1 MGVFD
6 GLVRLFRRTE
16 ATPPVMPAT
25 FRPDG
30 LDEPDSPDMSGL
42 VVTVITDSYVRIDTP
57 LPELEEPERE
67 PERRPEKR
75 AHFCVGNNDFQAI
88 AEDAAGSTFAIDYL
102 DSTGTL
108 SRRRITMREIYTNG
122 DRTYVQ
128 AFCHERRAARSFR
141 FDRIIEVIDIDGEC
155 HDPRRFFTES
165 LGLVFPTVEQ
175 VSAPPKPPSPAR
187 ADQAQTRNRAAKP
200 DVRTTDKPGM
210 AQRRVARDGLRVLV
224 ALARADGELH
234 PEEPEVILDYI
245 AEQCDLCGIDMTET
259 DRAALLPYLKRQQPS
274 SDVLGECLSALNTA
288 PRIQQRLLIR
298 FAMMLMDADGV
309 QDPAEFD
316 LIMRI
321 QQELAG

>member
-1 MGVFD
+1 MN
-6 GLVRLFRRTE
+6 
-16 ATPPVMPAT
+16 
-25 FRPDG
+25 
-30 LDEPDSPDMSGL
+30 GL
-42 VVTVITDSYVRIDTP
+42 VVTVVREGYVRIDTP
-57 LPELEEPERE
+57 LPEFEGPERE
-67 PERRPEKR
+67 SKSEKR
-75 AHFCVGNNDFQAI
+75 AHFCVGSDDFQAI

-102 DSTGTL
+102 DSKGTL

-122 DRTYVQ
+122 ERTYVQ

-141 FDRIIEVIDIDGEC
+141 FDRIVEVIDIDGEC
-155 HDPRRFFTES
+155 HDPRRFFTEG
-165 LGLVFPTVEQ
+165 LGLEFPTAEK
-175 VSAPPKPPSPAR
+175 VSVPPKAPVSPVR
-187 ADQAQTRNRAAKP
+187 VETTAQHSRAAKP
-200 DVRTTDKPGM
+200 DVRVTDKPGM

-234 PEEPEVILDYI
+234 PEELEVILDYI

-274 SDVLGECLSALNTA
+274 SDVLGECLSALNA
-288 PRIQQRLLIR
+288 VPRIQQRLLVR

-321 QQELAG
+321 RQELVAV